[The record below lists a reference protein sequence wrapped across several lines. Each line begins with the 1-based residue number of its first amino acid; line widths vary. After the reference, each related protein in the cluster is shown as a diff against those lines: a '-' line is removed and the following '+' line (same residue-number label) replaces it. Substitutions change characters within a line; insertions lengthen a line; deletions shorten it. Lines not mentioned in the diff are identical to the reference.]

1 MHHLNM
7 IRINFEN
14 HFYLSPINCN
24 GQQGEDAGMERN
36 LSFEKSP
43 KTETMLEPSPSGRA
57 QTFDKDA
64 GVNYV

>member
-14 HFYLSPINCN
+14 QFYLSPINCN

-36 LSFEKSP
+36 LSFEKA
-43 KTETMLEPSPSGRA
+43 ETILGPSPSGKT
-57 QTFDKDA
+57 QPFDKEA
-64 GVNYV
+64 GEVLNSMG